1 MKTPVNGR
9 LTLRSKKIA
18 SYACAFRSDLTEVT
32 LSPRVTALGAAAFL
46 TCRRLGA
53 VRFEEGL
60 RTIGENAFC
69 NCSDLTEALLP
80 QSVETLGPTVFK
92 DCGRLTKVT
101 LPEGLRELP
110 AGTFENC
117 ISLTEITLP
126 ASLETVGDDCFS
138 GCENL
143 TAVHFG
149 DRLQTVGERAF
160 ARCESLTALALPA
173 TLQSIGSKAFRG
185 CRALTNVTFAAPLA
199 FLGKSVFPQRVC
211 EELPLCGKAFCSSLT
226 AESEFD
232 ACPAVRVPAGV
243 RELALGFDK
252 SLPYYLAKRGETC
265 PDFLLL
271 PPDGGRPLF
280 VGRRYYSHDDGDLLV
295 RDGDLLLDRYDD
307 QFPKAEADERAI
319 AAAYR
324 LADGRPCGAAAKA
337 RYEAALQDPGE
348 VRRAA
353 VFAVE
358 MNDEAVLALLLDRG
372 AAEIAPELYALAV
385 RKGRR
390 RLLETLSLAK
400 PADTLGDLQS
410 LIETL

>member
-1 MKTPVNGR
+1 MKKSVDGR

-18 SYACAFRSDLTEVT
+18 SYAYAFRSDLTEVT
-32 LSPRVTALGAAAFL
+32 LSPRVTTLGAAAFL

-53 VRFEEGL
+53 VAFAEGL
-60 RTIGENAFC
+60 RAIGENAFC

-92 DCGRLTKVT
+92 DCGRLSKVV
-101 LPEGLRELP
+101 LPEGLRALP

-126 ASLETVGDDCFS
+126 ASLERIGDDCFS
-138 GCENL
+138 GCERL

-149 DRLQTVGERAF
+149 DRLQTIGERAF
-160 ARCESLTALALPA
+160 ARCESLSALTLPA
-173 TLQSIGSKAFRG
+173 SLQRIGAKAFRG
-185 CRALTNVTFAAPLA
+185 CRALTNVTFSAPLA
-199 FLGKSVFPQRVC
+199 FLGKSVFPHRVC

-226 AESEFD
+226 AESEYD

-243 RELALGFDK
+243 RELAPGFDK
-252 SLPYYLAKRGETC
+252 SLPYYRTKRGETC

-280 VGRRYYSHDDGDLLV
+280 VGRRYYGHDELMLQN
-295 RDGDLLLDRYDD
+295 GDLLLDRYDE
-307 QFPKAEADERAI
+307 QFPKAEDDERAI

-324 LADGRPCGAAAKA
+324 LADGRPCGKAAKA
-337 RYEAALQDPGE
+337 RYEAALQDADE

-372 AAEIAPELYALAV
+372 AAAIAPELYALAV

-390 RLLETLSLAK
+390 RLLETLSLAQ
-400 PADTLGDLQS
+400 PADTLDDLNA
-410 LIETL
+410 LIDNL

>member
-1 MKTPVNGR
+1 MKKSVDGR

-32 LSPRVTALGAAAFL
+32 LSPRVTTLGAAAFL

-53 VRFEEGL
+53 VAFAEGL
-60 RTIGENAFC
+60 RAIGENAFC

-92 DCGRLTKVT
+92 DCGRLSKVV

-126 ASLETVGDDCFS
+126 ASLERIGDDCFS
-138 GCENL
+138 GCERL

-149 DRLQTVGERAF
+149 NRLQAIGERAF
-160 ARCESLTALALPA
+160 ARCESLSALTLPA
-173 TLQSIGSKAFRG
+173 SLQSLGAKAFRG
-185 CRALTNVTFAAPLA
+185 CRALTNVTFSAPLA
-199 FLGKSVFPQRVC
+199 FLGKSVFPHRVC

-226 AESEFD
+226 AESEYD

-243 RELALGFDK
+243 RELALGFDT
-252 SLPYYLAKRGETC
+252 SLPYYLTKRGETC

-280 VGRRYYSHDDGDLLV
+280 VGRRYYGHGDAIV

-307 QFPKAEADERAI
+307 QFPKAEDDERAI

-324 LADGRPCGAAAKA
+324 LVDGRPCGEAAKA
-337 RYEAALQDPGE
+337 RYEAALQNADE

-372 AAEIAPELYALAV
+372 AAAIAPELYALAA

-400 PADTLGDLQS
+400 PADTLDDLHA
-410 LIETL
+410 LIENL